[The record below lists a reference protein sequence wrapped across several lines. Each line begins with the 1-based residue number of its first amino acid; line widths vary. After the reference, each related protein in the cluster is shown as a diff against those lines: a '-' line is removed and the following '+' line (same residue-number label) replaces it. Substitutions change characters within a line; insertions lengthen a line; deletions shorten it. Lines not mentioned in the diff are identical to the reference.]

1 MKQVFNHRSISNL
14 YQTNESFL
22 PVWRSRLIVFLLFIL
37 FSALLLRGLWIQWF
51 NNDFYEAQANKRIEK
66 SVKIF
71 ASRGKILDRNNNN
84 LAVSLNKKAIFI
96 NAEYLDKVHVCKQIM
111 LVKKDI
117 ECKKIALDIKRI
129 QNLDEKLIK
138 LSELL
143 KIDIQELNKKI
154 ARKATRFI
162 YLKHF
167 VEEDIA
173 TQINQLNIPGL
184 GQETESKRYYTH
196 GEAMAQLV
204 GRTNFENKGQE
215 GLELSFESSLTG
227 QNGQARVIHDRF
239 GNVVDDKGTIKPA
252 ISGQDLVLS
261 IDSYVQTAVYNALK
275 EAVQMHKAKLGTAV
289 VLDAKTGETLAMANW
304 PSYNPN
310 SNINPSGDSSKN
322 HALTDVF
329 EPGSTMKPL
338 IVSSA
343 MDKGLINE
351 NTVFNVSSLN
361 ISGKNITDSHQ
372 HSRLSTLEIIQ
383 KSSNIGTV
391 KIANLMN
398 NEEQWNVYHQLGL
411 GQTPSLNFPGTASGY
426 LRNFK
431 LWRPIEKAT
440 MSYGYGLSSSI
451 FQLAQAY
458 TIFANEGKFI
468 SATLLKRDISEVV
481 ARQVISPQAT
491 RSMLKGLEMATE
503 AGGTAVKAQILGYRV
518 GGKTGTAHKQIE
530 GGKGYSHNT
539 YRAFFVGLVPISQP
553 RLIVAIMV
561 DEPSNGEHYGG
572 QVSAPIFAKVAEV
585 TLRVLKNVPMDKPI
599 ELDKKKL
606 DKPKKA

>member
-1 MKQVFNHRSISNL
+1 MKQTFNHHATSTL
-14 YQTNESFL
+14 YQPTQSFL

-37 FSALLLRGLWIQWF
+37 FASLLLRGLWIQWF

-66 SVKIF
+66 SVKVF

-84 LAVSLNKKAIFI
+84 LAVSLNKKALFI
-96 NAEYLDKVHVCKQIM
+96 NPEYLAKVLACKQI
-111 LVKKDI
+111 LLTRKDL
-117 ECKKIALDIKRI
+117 ECKKIALDVKRV
-129 QNLDEKLIK
+129 QNLNEKLAK
-138 LSELL
+138 LSALL
-143 KIDIQELNKKI
+143 KIDREEINKKI
-154 ARKATRFI
+154 ERKSTRFI

-173 TQINQLNIPGL
+173 AQISQLHIPSL

-196 GEAMAQLV
+196 GEAMAQLI

-215 GLELSFESSLTG
+215 GLELSFESELTG

-252 ISGQDLVLS
+252 IGGKDLVLS

-275 EAVQMHKAKLGTAV
+275 EAVQTHKAKLGTAV

-310 SNINPSGDSSKN
+310 TNVSSSGDSAKN

-338 IVSSA
+338 IVASA
-343 MDKGLINE
+343 LDKKLIHE

-361 ISGKNITDSHQ
+361 ISGKNITDSH
-372 HSRLSTLEIIQ
+372 HYSRLSALEIIQ

-391 KIANLMN
+391 KIANLMSN
-398 NEEQWNVYHQLGL
+398 QEQWNIYHQVGL
-411 GQTPSLNFPGTASGY
+411 GQAPALNFPSIASGR
-426 LRNFK
+426 LRNFE

-458 TIFANEGKFI
+458 TIFANDGKFI
-468 SATLLKRDISEVV
+468 SATLLKRDSSEIV
-481 ARQVISPQAT
+481 ARQIISPQAAH
-491 RSMLKGLEMATE
+491 SMLKGLEMATE

-530 GGKGYSHNT
+530 GGRGYSHNT
-539 YRAFFVGLVPISQP
+539 YRAFFVGLVPISNP
-553 RLIVAIMV
+553 RLIVAIMI

-585 TLRVLKNVPMDKPI
+585 SLRVLKNVPMDKQI
-599 ELDKKKL
+599 VVDTKN
-606 DKPKKA
+606 KPKIK